1 MIAVLVPV
9 SLMLVQGVPY
19 VPTQGPPTVTAVMA
33 AFRGVSTGVMFV
45 INLDHPPIH
54 PLHGLTGLNPP
65 YPEDSVYGVEVE
77 VIRGQSA
84 GDIRGRSQPLVD
96 IVGTCFIRLIYA
108 VLRSPDTSPLLEPHP
123 THHLCPL
130 GNSSTV
136 LRPSLKR
143 VKCPFPAP
151 MAYGQKTASEGSL
164 GLCSFIIHRYSC
176 I

>member
-9 SLMLVQGVPY
+9 NLMLVQGVPY

-45 INLDHPPIH
+45 NNLDHPPIH

-65 YPEDSVYGVEVE
+65 YPEDSVYGVEVK
-77 VIRGQSA
+77 VIRGLSA

-108 VLRSPDTSPLLEPHP
+108 VLRILDTPPLLEPHP
-123 THHLCPL
+123 TRLLCPL
-130 GNSSTV
+130 GNSSIV
-136 LRPSLKR
+136 LRPSLRR
-143 VKCPFPAP
+143 VKRPFPTP
-151 MAYGQKTASEGSL
+151 MAYGQKTASQESI
-164 GLCSFIIHRYSC
+164 GLCWVIVNRHCCF
-176 I
+176 